1 MQWCVPGRSGRAPR
15 PDQMTAE
22 QIPIAADHAGFEMKE
37 KLVAELK
44 KMGFQ
49 PHDLGTTSEA
59 ASDYPDFAHPL
70 AREVSEGDAKRGI
83 LLCGSGIGMDIVA
96 NRYPHV
102 RAALAWKPEIA
113 ELSRKHNDSNVLVLP
128 ARFISD
134 SEGVEIMKRWLATD
148 FEGGRHGRRVDKIDS
163 SANMDTR

>member
-1 MQWCVPGRSGRAPR
+1 MAAVAAPGDITA
-15 PDQMTAE
+15 MAAE

-37 KLVAELK
+37 KLVSELRQ
-44 KMGFQ
+44 MGYEPQ
-49 PHDLGTTSEA
+49 DLGAVSA
-59 ASDYPDFAHPL
+59 DASDYPDFAHPL
-70 AREVSEGDAKRGI
+70 AREISEGDAKRGI
-83 LLCGSGIGMDIVA
+83 LLCGSGVGMDIVA

-134 SEGVEIMKRWLATD
+134 NEGIEIVKRWLTTD
-148 FEGGRHGRRVDKIDS
+148 FEGGRHERRVEKIDA
-163 SANMDTR
+163 SANPDTR